1 VETPFFIDSLNLI
14 VNCVGGGIIVL
25 IVKLGGSMPNIPQHK
40 ILPTP
45 SRLEDLNELRNALDN
60 LRDAFFRMNSI
71 VNGIHDINDFIVDPV
86 NDGEV
91 CEYPFAYSFDE
102 VVCDVSSWTD
112 AVTVT
117 IQPLIEK
124 LQDEEMER

>member
-1 VETPFFIDSLNLI
+1 
-14 VNCVGGGIIVL
+14 
-25 IVKLGGSMPNIPQHK
+25 MPNIPQHK